1 MLIFLRYIL
10 MPFQTA
16 EVVHVPFYC
25 NESHIPLGRRSREG
39 EEEEGNSCHFCERV
53 SQKIFLSSSSLPLK
67 NSSKFPHHRKSTAA
81 YPITSLLVYKTLSN
95 HHYRS
100 KPLHRPFPARSIF
113 HIFID
118 SSSSAP
124 PRNLSQDMDWV
135 QTW

>member
-1 MLIFLRYIL
+1 MFLS
-10 MPFQTA
+10 FCA
-16 EVVHVPFYC
+16 GEVDITPFYC
-25 NESHIPLGRRSREG
+25 KESHMPLGRRSREG

-95 HHYRS
+95 YHYRS
-100 KPLHRPFPARSIF
+100 KPLHRPFPSRSIF
-113 HIFID
+113 NIFIN
-118 SSSSAP
+118 SSFSAP